1 MKQSTIIGAHGRPL
15 VYVAGI
21 FTIGPYMLLV
31 RRARA
36 PYKGMWTF
44 PTQLVTDDL
53 KPQHML
59 QDLATSHAGIII
71 GESRIVTME
80 PLLYRQDGLDVR
92 ALQIIYT
99 ADITNRTR
107 PDIDTWGAEHA
118 SAARMVHKKEYGL
131 EMGFEQARCVGLF
144 ANQSQWK

>member
-1 MKQSTIIGAHGRPL
+1 MKQANVFGTHARPL

-21 FTIGPYMLLV
+21 FTIGPYMLLI
-31 RRARA
+31 RRTRA

-53 KPQHML
+53 KPQQIL
-59 QDLATSHAGIII
+59 QDLAAGHADIVI
-71 GESRIVTME
+71 GESQIVTME

-92 ALQIIYT
+92 ALQIVYT

-118 SAARMVHKKEYGL
+118 SGARMVHKKEYGL

-144 ANQSQWK
+144 ASQRPWK